1 MTNKKQQVKKLHP
14 SQAPNEKK
22 NKKPGI
28 KVLMT

>member
-1 MTNKKQQVKKLHP
+1 MANKKQQVKKSNP

-22 NKKPGI
+22 NKRPGI

>member
-14 SQAPNEKK
+14 LQALNEKK